1 VESSKASFPVRY
13 PSAGSSGGLPPPDF
27 SRVGPLAEIGRTALE
42 AEGSESPAV
51 SGKPL
56 QGLEMPGT
64 DERRASGCGSI
75 TLDCPIGQF
84 RSFFLKTLPNFGHF
98 LLVQAVY
105 FCQN

>member
-1 VESSKASFPVRY
+1 MDSIKARN
-13 PSAGSSGGLPPPDF
+13 PSAGSSRGLPPPDF

-56 QGLEMPGT
+56 QSLEMPGT

-75 TLDCPIGQF
+75 TLDCPIGQL
-84 RSFFLKTLPNFGHF
+84 RRFLRKTFPNFLLF
-98 LLVQAVY
+98 LLVQTVY